1 MDKEFA
7 TKLRASLE
15 ALDSRISTLEHLVN
29 DTIIGGLKSAA
40 EEYDDDVKYS
50 EFCDKYKDKYESFIE
65 PSVILYGEDY
75 DLPSDMYDKMKE
87 TEGYGS
93 EEFDEDGYVDGILLD
108 IQSKIDALEAL
119 KNKVEDEA
127 ADATEAA
134 EAEEGDED
142 ENDDD
147 DEEIP
152 SDEDLAKEFDQYAK
166 RN

>member
-7 TKLRASLE
+7 IKLRASLE

-87 TEGYGS
+87 VEGYGS
-93 EEFDEDGYVDGILLD
+93 EEFDEDGYVDGILQD

-119 KNKVEDEA
+119 KDKVEDEA
-127 ADATEAA
+127 ETK
-134 EAEEGDED
+134 AEEGKEGKEDED
-142 ENDDD
+142 EDEDE
-147 DEEIP
+147 EEIP
-152 SDEDLAKEFDQYAK
+152 SDEDLAKEFDQYANK
-166 RN
+166 N

>member
-127 ADATEAA
+127 DEA
-134 EAEEGDED
+134 EEEEGDED
-142 ENDDD
+142 ED
-147 DEEIP
+147 DEDEEEDIP